1 MNQQAVELF
10 FKTAPE
16 SQKRRYDII
25 VAILNG
31 EGVTSISQ
39 RFDVA
44 RSYVNRVKQQ
54 CQLKEVTQ

>member
-1 MNQQAVELF
+1 MELF

-31 EGVTSISQ
+31 EGVIFISQ
-39 RFDVA
+39 HFDVA
-44 RSYVNRVKQQ
+44 RSYVNRVEQQ
-54 CQLKEVTQ
+54 CQLSKVIW